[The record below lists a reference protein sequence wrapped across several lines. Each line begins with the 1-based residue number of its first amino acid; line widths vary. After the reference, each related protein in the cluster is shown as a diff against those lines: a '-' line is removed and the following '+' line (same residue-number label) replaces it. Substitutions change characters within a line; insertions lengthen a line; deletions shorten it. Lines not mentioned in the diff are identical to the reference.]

1 MLRDGTVDA
10 VSACW
15 SARLECARQAFSH
28 AGVTVIPHGAAF
40 ATYNGVY
47 ALRATQTGG
56 LVISVPADEYAN
68 VLDAV
73 LGASAD
79 DLFDAERLASL
90 FDGRVERVVGPA
102 SLSYVDDATFAP
114 AAGAHVRMLDERD
127 RTAVEAMRAA
137 CDPEEWEHGDIDFDR
152 NSVCGA
158 FEGAALVSVASW
170 EDRGGLAN
178 VGVVTHPAHRGR
190 GHARAAA
197 GAIVEHLLRDGALP
211 QWQTLISNAPS
222 LGVGRALGC
231 IELYRSI
238 AIRLYQRGA

>member
-1 MLRDGTVDA
+1 MLRDDTVDA

-15 SARLECARQAFSH
+15 SARLECAREAFSH
-28 AGVTVIPHGAAF
+28 DGVSAIPHGAAF

-56 LVISVPADEYAN
+56 LVISVPADEYAY

-73 LGASAD
+73 ASPSTD
-79 DLFDAERLASL
+79 DLFEAGRLALL
-90 FDGRVERVVGPA
+90 FDGRVERIVGPA
-102 SLSYVDDATFAP
+102 SLAYVDEATFAP
-114 AAGAHVRMLDERD
+114 AVGAHVRMLGERD

-158 FEGAALVSVASW
+158 FEGAALASVASW

-197 GAIVEHLLRDGALP
+197 GAIIERLLREGALP
-211 QWQTLISNAPS
+211 QWQTLVSNAPS
-222 LGVGRALGC
+222 LAVGRALGC

-238 AIRLYQRGA
+238 AIRLHRRGA